1 MSILINFIV
10 PIMFTALTTELTC
23 LLERAKENGGAR
35 LVLTPEAFMP
45 KYAELDDTEGEEPLF
60 FPFTDRH
67 HSLAFQAM
75 TLSGALPAFRPNIYS
90 NEVFGITSMFSSYLD
105 YSCDDIEDLEYC
117 QEQYEEAIWY
127 DHIEKYMLDDEDERE
142 CLSFMIDPEYD
153 EYIAKT
159 DGTAILQ
166 CSAVFNLKDL
176 SSSYSIEKM
185 GEIVSDFVKNILFTS
200 TIDVPDFEILP
211 IQGAKAIMEFHKEE
225 IPTALPLGD
234 CTDTFDVDALV
245 ETKKNMAL
253 NETRNKPV
261 HIVTIDEENIDAI
274 PEIITSYYDS
284 LK

>member
-1 MSILINFIV
+1 MYLLINLII

-45 KYAELDDTEGEEPLF
+45 KYAELFDTEGEEPLF
-60 FPFTDRH
+60 FPFTERH
-67 HSLAFQAM
+67 HSLTFQTM
-75 TLSGALPAFRPNIYS
+75 TLSGALPSFRPIIGN
-90 NEVFGITSMFSSYLD
+90 NGMFGITSMFSSYLD
-105 YSCDDIEDLEYC
+105 YSCDDMEDLEYC

-127 DHIEKYMLDDEDERE
+127 DLIAEYMLDDEDERE
-142 CLSFMIDPEYD
+142 CLSFMIEPKYD
-153 EYIAKT
+153 KYIAKT

-166 CSAVFNLKDL
+166 CSAVFNLKAL
-176 SSSYSIEKM
+176 SSFYSIEKM
-185 GEIVSDFVKNILFTS
+185 GEIVSDFVRNMLFTR
-200 TIDVPDFEILP
+200 TIDIPDFEVLP

-225 IPTALPLGD
+225 IQNALPLGD
-234 CTDTFDVDALV
+234 CANTFDVDALV

-261 HIVTIDEENIDAI
+261 HLVTIDEENIDAI
-274 PEIITSYYDS
+274 PEIIASCYES